1 MGSWCIPEFMCF
13 TLLRLRALY
22 HFPALL
28 SLFIHDSSSYFF
40 FWFSKFPFSCPVLS
54 SLICSY
60 CVPQVFPLPLWPSCV
75 YMSQSSFVIC
85 CDLPYPSCCASRFV
99 CVCVCVSHIISQ
111 FNTFFYNPAC
121 HKVYHDRPRGYQRPW
136 CLCDWG
142 PKISCTFQPNQH
154 NLDLTAI
161 FTFL

>member
-1 MGSWCIPEFMCF
+1 MCF

-22 HFPALL
+22 YFPALL

-54 SLICSY
+54 SLICSC

-75 YMSQSSFVIC
+75 LYICLSLLLSFVGIS
-85 CDLPYPSCCASRFV
+85 LIPPAVRPV
-99 CVCVCVSHIISQ
+99 VCVCVSHIISQ
-111 FNTFFYNPAC
+111 FNTFFYNSAC
-121 HKVYHDRPRGYQRPW
+121 HKVYHNSSRGYQRPW
-136 CLCDWG
+136 CLRDWG

>member
-22 HFPALL
+22 YFPALL
-28 SLFIHDSSSYFF
+28 SLFIRDSSSYFF

-54 SLICSY
+54 SLISSC

-75 YMSQSSFVIC
+75 YMLSLPLSFVVIS
-85 CDLPYPSCCASRFV
+85 LIPPAVRPV
-99 CVCVCVSHIISQ
+99 LCVCVSHIISQ

-121 HKVYHDRPRGYQRPW
+121 HMTGQGVTS
-136 CLCDWG
+136 G
-142 PKISCTFQPNQH
+142 PDAYVTEALRSPVLFNQTSTIWIWQLSSHFCSCF
-154 NLDLTAI
+154 
-161 FTFL
+161 